1 MAQQRVTASQEPAG
15 GGWIV
20 FSGTFLA
27 LVGMF
32 NIIWSIAAFSS
43 DSHFRRADLLFGNL
57 TMWAWILLIVGLMQ
71 IAAAFGIFAGKGMAQ
86 VIAILLAMVNAT
98 VQLLS
103 VGAYPIW
110 SITVFALDCLVIYGL
125 TVYGERWADS

>member
-1 MAQQRVTASQEPAG
+1 MTQHRVSTSGEPAG

-20 FSGTFLA
+20 FAGTFLA

-32 NIIWSIAAFSS
+32 NVIWSIAAFTS

-57 TMWAWILLIVGLMQ
+57 DLWAWIYLIIGLMQ
-71 IAAAFGIFAGKGMAQ
+71 VATAFGIFAGKGMAQ

-125 TVYGERWADS
+125 TVYGERWARS